1 MDQNHDTR
9 PYPGSR
15 VNEQE
20 ILERWETDK
29 PLYRAWSKL
38 IAQEIER
45 RLIPVIAPIHLD
57 YFLKIPMVPRLKGD
71 SSLIDKALY
80 RNKPYKNPYGDITDK
95 VGMRYVVLLT
105 THINTFCS
113 IIESVECEPFWY
125 QTKDKD
131 YEEERL
137 AKPLEFSYQS
147 VHYILRSKAGLSID
161 GQNIPEGLACEVQI
175 RTLLQHAH
183 SELTHDTLYKP
194 KTIAKPSVKR
204 TVAKS
209 MALIEATDEFFEQ
222 AMKDLASASEPQ
234 RQLLDYLSEAYRRGT
249 GFEPGQ
255 ERSNQ
260 LVVDAFIELLP
271 QEATA
276 RIEEFLTA
284 KSYVFSRIKEQKGMR
299 HLFNQP
305 AVLLAYFLV
314 DKMPAQTREHWP
326 IDSDDLAKIFSD
338 LGAAY

>member
-1 MDQNHDTR
+1 M
-9 PYPGSR
+9 
-15 VNEQE
+15 NEQD
-20 ILERWETDK
+20 ILQRWEADK
-29 PLYRAWSKL
+29 PLYRAWAKL
-38 IAQEIER
+38 IAKEVER
-45 RLIPVIAPIHLD
+45 RLIPVVAPTPLD
-57 YFLKIPMVPRLKGD
+57 YFLKVPMVPRLKGD
-71 SSLIDKALY
+71 TSLIDKALY
-80 RNKPYKNPYGDITDK
+80 RSKPYKNPYEDITDK

-105 THINTFCS
+105 SHINTLCS
-113 IIESVECEPFWY
+113 IIESVECEAFWSR
-125 QTKDKD
+125 TKDKD

-147 VHYILRSKAGLSID
+147 VHYVLRSKAGMSID
-161 GQNIPEGLACEVQI
+161 GKDLPEGLACEVQI

-194 KTIAKPSVKR
+194 KTTAKPSVKR

-222 AMKDLASASEPQ
+222 AMKDIASASEPQ
-234 RQLLDYLSEAYRRGT
+234 QRLLNYLSGAYKEGT
-249 GFEPGQ
+249 GLEPGQ

-260 LVVDAFIELLP
+260 LVVDAFMELLP
-271 QEATA
+271 QDAPA

-284 KSYVFSRIKEQKGMR
+284 KRYVFKRIMEQKGKR

-326 IDSDDLAKIFSD
+326 IGSDDLAKVFSD
-338 LGAAY
+338 LGVAY

>member
-1 MDQNHDTR
+1 
-9 PYPGSR
+9 

-20 ILERWETDK
+20 ILERWEADK
-29 PLYRAWSKL
+29 PLHRAWAKL

-45 RLIPVIAPIHLD
+45 RLVPAVAPTPLD
-57 YFLKIPMVPRLKGD
+57 YFLKVPMVPRIKGD
-71 SSLIDKALY
+71 TSLIDKALY
-80 RNKPYKNPYGDITDK
+80 RSKPYKNPYEDITDK

-105 THINTFCS
+105 THISTFCS
-113 IIESVECEPFWY
+113 IIESADCEAFWS

-131 YEEERL
+131 FE
-137 AKPLEFSYQS
+137 ADKVSKPLEFSYQS
-147 VHYILRSKAGLSID
+147 VHYVLRSKAGLSID
-161 GQNIPEGLACEVQI
+161 GQNLPEGLTCEVQI

-194 KTIAKPSVKR
+194 KSTAKPSVKR

-234 RQLLDYLSEAYRRGT
+234 RQLLDYLSNAYQKGI
-249 GFEPGQ
+249 GLEPGQ

-260 LVVDAFIELLP
+260 LVVDALMELLP
-271 QEATA
+271 QDAPA

-284 KSYVFSRIKEQKGMR
+284 KSYVFDKIKEQKGLR
-299 HLFNQP
+299 HFFNQP

-314 DKMPAQTREHWP
+314 DKKPAQTREHWP
-326 IDSDDLAKIFSD
+326 IDSDDLAKVFSD

>member
-1 MDQNHDTR
+1 M
-9 PYPGSR
+9 
-15 VNEQE
+15 NEQD
-20 ILERWETDK
+20 ILARWETDK
-29 PLYRAWSKL
+29 PLFKAWAKL
-38 IAQEIER
+38 ISQEIER
-45 RLIPVIAPIHLD
+45 RLVTAIAPAPLD
-57 YFLKIPMVPRLKGD
+57 YFLKVPMVPRLKGD

-80 RNKPYKNPYGDITDK
+80 RKKPYENPYEDITDK

-105 THINTFCS
+105 THINAFCT
-113 IIESVECEPFWY
+113 IIESPDCEAYWLWS
-125 QTKDKD
+125 KDKD

-147 VHYILRSKAGLSID
+147 VHYVLRSKAGLFID
-161 GQNIPEGLACEVQI
+161 GRGLPEGLACEVQI

-194 KTIAKPSVKR
+194 KTTAKPSVKR

-222 AMKDLASASEPQ
+222 AMRDLATASEPQ
-234 RQLLDYLSEAYRRGT
+234 RQLLDYLGMAYKKGT
-249 GFEPGQ
+249 GIEPGQ

-260 LVVDAFIELLP
+260 LVVDSFMDLLP
-271 QEATA
+271 QDVSA

-284 KSYVFSRIKEQKGMR
+284 KSYVFEKIKEQKGLR
-299 HLFNQP
+299 HFYNQP

-314 DKMPAQTREHWP
+314 EKMPAQTRENWP
-326 IDSDDLAKIFSD
+326 IDSDDLAKVYSD
-338 LGAAY
+338 LGIAY

>member
-1 MDQNHDTR
+1 
-9 PYPGSR
+9 

-20 ILERWETDK
+20 ILARWDADK
-29 PLYRAWSKL
+29 PLYRAWARF

-45 RLIPVIAPIHLD
+45 RLVPVIAPTHLD
-57 YFLKIPMVPRLKGD
+57 YFLKVPMVPRLKGD
-71 SSLIDKALY
+71 TSLIDKALY
-80 RNKPYKNPYGDITDK
+80 RSKPYKNPYVDITDK

-105 THINTFCS
+105 TQINTLCS
-113 IIESVECEPFWY
+113 IIESTECEAFWF

-147 VHYILRSKAGLSID
+147 VHYVLRSKAGLSMD
-161 GQNIPEGLACEVQI
+161 GQSLPEGLPCEVQI

-194 KTIAKPSVKR
+194 KTTAKPSVKR

-222 AMKDLASASEPQ
+222 AMRDIANASAPQ
-234 RQLLDYLSEAYRRGT
+234 KQLLDYLSDAYKKGT
-249 GFEPGQ
+249 GIEPGQ

-260 LVVDAFIELLP
+260 LVVDTFMELLP
-271 QEATA
+271 QDAIA

-284 KSYVFSRIKEQKGMR
+284 KGYVFNRIVEQNGQR

-305 AVLLAYFLV
+305 AVLLAYFLA
-314 DKMPAQTREHWP
+314 DKMPAQTRECWP
-326 IDSDDLAKIFSD
+326 IDSDDLAKVFSD

>member
-1 MDQNHDTR
+1 M
-9 PYPGSR
+9 
-15 VNEQE
+15 NEQE
-20 ILERWETDK
+20 ILNRWEADK
-29 PLYRAWSKL
+29 PLYRAWAKL

-45 RLIPVIAPIHLD
+45 RLIPAVDPIPLD

-71 SSLIDKALY
+71 TSLIDKALY
-80 RNKPYKNPYGDITDK
+80 RSKPYKNPYQDITDK

-105 THINTFCS
+105 THINTLCS
-113 IIESVECEPFWY
+113 IIESAECEAFWS

-147 VHYILRSKAGLSID
+147 VHYVLRSKAGLSID
-161 GQNIPEGLACEVQI
+161 GQNLPEGLACEVQI

-183 SELTHDTLYKP
+183 SELTHDTIYKP
-194 KTIAKPSVKR
+194 KTTAKPSVKR

-209 MALIEATDEFFEQ
+209 MALIEATDEFFAQ
-222 AMKDLASASEPQ
+222 AMKDLASASGPQ
-234 RQLLDYLSEAYRRGT
+234 RQLLDYLSDAYKKGT
-249 GFEPGQ
+249 GLEPGR

-260 LVVDAFIELLP
+260 LVVDVFMELLP
-271 QEATA
+271 QDAPA

-284 KSYVFSRIKEQKGMR
+284 KSYVFDKIKEQKGLR
-299 HLFNQP
+299 HFFNQP
-305 AVLLAYFLV
+305 AALLAYFLAET
-314 DKMPAQTREHWP
+314 MPAQTREHWP
-326 IDSDDLAKIFSD
+326 IDSDDLAKVFSD

>member
-1 MDQNHDTR
+1 MT
-9 PYPGSR
+9 
-15 VNEQE
+15 EQE
-20 ILERWETDK
+20 ILKRWEADK
-29 PLYRAWSKL
+29 PLYRAWAKL

-45 RLIPVIAPIHLD
+45 RLVPVVAPTPLD
-57 YFLKIPMVPRLKGD
+57 YFLKVPMVPRLKGD
-71 SSLIDKALY
+71 TSLIDKALY
-80 RNKPYKNPYGDITDK
+80 RSKPYKNPYEDITDK

-113 IIESVECEPFWY
+113 IIESVECETFWS

-147 VHYILRSKAGLSID
+147 VHYVLRSKAGLSID
-161 GQNIPEGLACEVQI
+161 GHNLPEGLACEVQI

-194 KTIAKPSVKR
+194 KTTAKPSVKR

-234 RQLLDYLSEAYRRGT
+234 RQLYSGLDDAYQSGT
-249 GFEPGQ
+249 GLEPGQ
-255 ERSNQ
+255 ERSNH
-260 LVVDAFIELLP
+260 LVVDAFMELLP
-271 QEATA
+271 QDAPA

-284 KSYVFSRIKEQKGMR
+284 KSYVFDKIKEQKGQR
-299 HLFNQP
+299 HFFNQP

-314 DKMPAQTREHWP
+314 EKMPAQTREHWP
-326 IDSDDLAKIFSD
+326 IDSDDLAKVFSD
-338 LGAAY
+338 LGNKFDG

>member
-1 MDQNHDTR
+1 M
-9 PYPGSR
+9 
-15 VNEQE
+15 NERE

-29 PLYRAWSKL
+29 PLYRAWAKF

-45 RLIPVIAPIHLD
+45 RLIPAVAPTPLD
-57 YFLKIPMVPRLKGD
+57 YFLKVPMVPRIKGD
-71 SSLIDKALY
+71 TSLIDKALY
-80 RNKPYKNPYGDITDK
+80 RSKPYKNPYEDITDK

-105 THINTFCS
+105 THISTFCS
-113 IIESVECEPFWY
+113 IIESADCEAFWY

-131 YEEERL
+131 FE
-137 AKPLEFSYQS
+137 ADKVSKPLEFSYQS
-147 VHYILRSKAGLSID
+147 VHYVLRSKAGLSID
-161 GQNIPEGLACEVQI
+161 GQNLPEGLTCEVQI

-194 KTIAKPSVKR
+194 KSTAKPSVKR

-234 RQLLDYLSEAYRRGT
+234 RQLLDYLSSAYMKGI
-249 GFEPGQ
+249 GLEPGQ

-260 LVVDAFIELLP
+260 LVVDALMELLP
-271 QEATA
+271 QDAPV

-284 KSYVFSRIKEQKGMR
+284 KSYVFDKIKEQKGQR
-299 HLFNQP
+299 HFFNQP

-314 DKMPAQTREHWP
+314 DKKPAQTRDHWP
-326 IDSDDLAKIFSD
+326 IDSDDLAKVFSD
-338 LGAAY
+338 LGVAY

>member
-1 MDQNHDTR
+1 M
-9 PYPGSR
+9 
-15 VNEQE
+15 NEQE
-20 ILERWETDK
+20 ILARWDADK
-29 PLYRAWSKL
+29 PLYRAWARL
-38 IAQEIER
+38 ITLEIER
-45 RLIPVIAPIHLD
+45 RLIPIVAPTPVD
-57 YFLKIPMVPRLKGD
+57 YFLKVPMVPRLKGD
-71 SSLIDKALY
+71 TSLIDKALY
-80 RNKPYKNPYGDITDK
+80 RSKLYKNPYEDITDK

-113 IIESVECEPFWY
+113 IIESVECEAFWS

-147 VHYILRSKAGLSID
+147 VHYVLRSKAGLCID
-161 GQNIPEGLACEVQI
+161 GHSLPEGLSCEVQI

-194 KTIAKPSVKR
+194 KTTAKPSVKR

-222 AMKDLASASEPQ
+222 AMRDLANASAPQ
-234 RQLLDYLSEAYRRGT
+234 RQLLDYLSGAYKKGT
-249 GFEPGQ
+249 GVEPGQ

-260 LVVDAFIELLP
+260 LVVDALIELLP
-271 QEATA
+271 QDAHA

-284 KSYVFSRIKEQKGMR
+284 KGYVFDKIKEQNGQR
-299 HLFNQP
+299 HFFNQP
-305 AVLLAYFLV
+305 AVLLAYFLAERL
-314 DKMPAQTREHWP
+314 PAQTRKHWP
-326 IDSDDLAKIFSD
+326 IDSDDLAKVFSD
-338 LGAAY
+338 LGVAF

>member
-1 MDQNHDTR
+1 M
-9 PYPGSR
+9 
-15 VNEQE
+15 NEQE
-20 ILERWETDK
+20 ILAKWHADK
-29 PLYRAWSKL
+29 PLYQAWAEM

-45 RLIPVIAPIHLD
+45 GLVRAISPTPLD
-57 YFLKIPMVPRLKGD
+57 YFLKVPTVPRLKGD

-80 RNKPYKNPYGDITDK
+80 RNKPYKDPYEDITDK

-105 THINTFCS
+105 TQINIFCS
-113 IIESVECEPFWY
+113 IIESADCAALWSL
-125 QTKDKD
+125 TKDKD

-147 VHYILRSKAGLSID
+147 VHYVLRSKSGLSIK
-161 GQNIPEGLACEVQI
+161 GMNLPEGLACEVQI

-194 KTIAKPSVKR
+194 KTTAKPSVKR

-222 AMKDLASASEPQ
+222 AMRDLAIASEPQ
-234 RQLLDYLSEAYRRGT
+234 RQLLDYLSDAYKKGT
-249 GFEPGQ
+249 GLEPGQ

-260 LVVDAFIELLP
+260 LVVDAFIEILP
-271 QEATA
+271 DNTPT
-276 RIEEFLTA
+276 RLEEFLTTKA
-284 KSYVFSRIKEQKGMR
+284 YVFDKIKEQMGQR
-299 HLFNQP
+299 HFFNQP
-305 AVLLAYFLV
+305 TVLLAYFLV
-314 DKMPAQTREHWP
+314 DNMPAQTREHWP

-338 LGAAY
+338 LGVAFQ

>member
-1 MDQNHDTR
+1 VT
-9 PYPGSR
+9 
-15 VNEQE
+15 EQE
-20 ILERWETDK
+20 IRARWDAEK
-29 PLYRAWSKL
+29 PLYEAWAKL

-45 RLIPVIAPIHLD
+45 RLVSIIAPIDKD
-57 YFLKIPMVPRLKGD
+57 YFLKVPMVPRLKGD

-80 RNKPYKNPYGDITDK
+80 RSKPYTNPYEDITDK

-113 IIESVECEPFWY
+113 IIESAECGAFWS

-147 VHYILRSKAGLSID
+147 VHYVLRSRAGLSIE
-161 GQNIPEGLACEVQI
+161 GMNLPEGLACEVQI

-194 KTIAKPSVKR
+194 KTTAKPSVRR

-234 RQLLDYLSEAYRRGT
+234 RQLLEYLSGT
-249 GFEPGQ
+249 YKKGTDLEPGQ

-260 LVVDAFIELLP
+260 LVVDAFMELLP
-271 QEATA
+271 QNATA

-284 KSYVFSRIKEQKGMR
+284 KRYVFDKIKEQNGQR
-299 HLFNQP
+299 HFFNQP
-305 AVLLAYFLV
+305 AVLLTYFLV
-314 DKMPAQTREHWP
+314 ETMPAQTREYWP
-326 IDSDDLAKIFSD
+326 IDSEDLAKVFSD
-338 LGAAY
+338 LGKKFDS

>member
-1 MDQNHDTR
+1 VT
-9 PYPGSR
+9 
-15 VNEQE
+15 EQE
-20 ILERWETDK
+20 ILKRWEADK
-29 PLYRAWSKL
+29 PLYRAWAKL

-45 RLIPVIAPIHLD
+45 RLVPVVAPTPLD
-57 YFLKIPMVPRLKGD
+57 YFLKVPMVPRLKGD
-71 SSLIDKALY
+71 TSLIDKALY
-80 RNKPYKNPYGDITDK
+80 RSKPYKNPYEDITDK

-113 IIESVECEPFWY
+113 IIESVECETFWS

-147 VHYILRSKAGLSID
+147 VHYVLRSKAGLSID
-161 GQNIPEGLACEVQI
+161 GHNLPEGLACEVQI

-194 KTIAKPSVKR
+194 KTTAKPSVKR

-234 RQLLDYLSEAYRRGT
+234 RQLLDYLSGAYKRGT
-249 GFEPGQ
+249 GLEPGQ
-255 ERSNQ
+255 ERSNH
-260 LVVDAFIELLP
+260 LVVDAFMELLP
-271 QEATA
+271 QDAPA

-284 KSYVFSRIKEQKGMR
+284 KSYVFDKIKEQKGQR
-299 HLFNQP
+299 HFFNQP

-314 DKMPAQTREHWP
+314 EKMPAQTREHWP
-326 IDSDDLAKIFSD
+326 IDSDDLAKVFSD
-338 LGAAY
+338 LGNKFDG